1 MKIRLILA
9 AVAVFAAVGV
19 ATAQQISVVSEGGST
34 TLYENLGDAIN
45 GADPGSVIYLPG
57 GGFPISDD
65 VKITKRLTIIGIG
78 HKYDNDNVDGA
89 TIIAG
94 NLFFNEGSDR
104 SALLGCYLNGNVAI
118 AHDGSQINDI
128 LVRYC
133 NVNAVDVRNG
143 ACKGITIDQNYIR
156 YGAAF
161 RAAPAKFTNNICPWI
176 IDIDGGVI
184 ENNIFTGYVG
194 YANYCPFDY
203 NYISGTCAICDNN
216 QISNNIFLNRSD
228 MSTGG
233 NNVIT
238 HNMLNEADWGDDP
251 VNISGDWND
260 IFVNFNGAAINPV
273 TDFHF
278 TNAYQEY
285 SACGIYGGTGFNDHQ
300 TAPVPYIVSKTV
312 DEQTDASGH
321 LNITVVVKAGE

>member
-57 GGFPISDD
+57 GGFPIADE
-65 VKITKRLTIIGIG
+65 VKINKRLTIIGIG

-104 SALLGCYLNGNVAI
+104 SALLGCYLNGSVAI

-143 ACKGITIDQNYIR
+143 ACKGLTIDQNYIR
-156 YGAAF
+156 GGASF
-161 RAAPAKFTNNICPWI
+161 KGAPATFTHNICPWI
-176 IDIDGGVI
+176 VELDGGI
-184 ENNIFTGYVG
+184 IDHNIFTWRLISDWV
-194 YANYCPFDY
+194 FDEHWNHY
-203 NYISGTCAICDNN
+203 GTCCACDNN
-216 QISNNIFLNRSD
+216 QITNNIFLNRERMD
-228 MSTGG
+228 TGT